1 MAGQQTSSSLAE
13 GYLAL
18 VRRPRARRL
27 IYALAAA
34 CLTFGMVSLTILLA
48 VQRATGSYPQGGFAV
63 VAFALAAGLSAPA
76 RGRLVDRRGARRW
89 LPALAT
95 GYAAALCALD
105 VVAHVW
111 ARPALLLALAAL
123 AGLSA
128 PPLFASARPLWLQTV
143 GPDLVRRGYALT
155 SLLGDVGQVAGPALA
170 GLLFVV
176 DTWSAPLL
184 CAGLGLAAAALS
196 VSSRVAERAAPAPM
210 PRLAGNRAFLALLA
224 VSVVLGAA
232 LGTVQ
237 VAVPTIAERWHE
249 GSLAGPLLAAFAFGS
264 VAGALWFGSR
274 HWRRAVIDR
283 YLLAVCTLGVLL
295 APVGFAGSAL
305 PLALLLLLAGSGYGP
320 ATVSVFEV
328 LDVLASAPPPGR
340 SRG

>member
-1 MAGQQTSSSLAE
+1 
-13 GYLAL
+13 
-18 VRRPRARRL
+18 VP
-27 IYALAAA
+27 
-34 CLTFGMVSLTILLA
+34 
-48 VQRATGSYPQGGFAV
+48 
-63 VAFALAAGLSAPA
+63 
-76 RGRLVDRRGARRW
+76 
-89 LPALAT
+89 
-95 GYAAALCALD
+95 
-105 VVAHVW
+105 
-111 ARPALLLALAAL
+111 LLALAAL

-155 SLLGDVGQVAGPALA
+155 SLLGDIGQVAGPALA
-170 GLLFVV
+170 GLLFVI
-176 DTWSAPLL
+176 DTWSAPFL
-184 CAGLGLAAAALS
+184 CAALGLAAAALS
-196 VSSRVAERAAPAPM
+196 VSPRVAERATPAPM

-224 VSVVLGAA
+224 VSIVLGAA

-283 YLLAVCTLGVLL
+283 YLLAVCALGVLL
-295 APVGFAGSAL
+295 APVGFAGSAG

-328 LDVLASAPPPGR
+328 LDVLAPGGGAEALTWVTTAEAGGSAAGAAAAGVLAAHHATWLPFVVASAAVVAAAGVSLAGR
-340 SRG
+340 RRG